1 MRAYI
6 LLFAVVAALMVSCSN
21 EVETAS
27 MSPTESHSATK
38 GHFRGTSIGD
48 RMDDILRRE
57 PIDSVVFSLPNQ
69 IMYNISTDT
78 CVLQVSYEFEQDT
91 LHTIQADW
99 FFLKIDAMELFQED
113 VRASLDTRYARQD
126 GDGDYEVWHSVRA
139 SGQMIEFT
147 LLDASI
153 EYGRPVLSLT
163 IHNFQ

>member
-1 MRAYI
+1 MKSHI
-6 LLFAVVAALMVSCSN
+6 LLLAIATVLVSCVN
-21 EVETAS
+21 DVETTTL
-27 MSPTESHSATK
+27 SPMESHDAPK

-48 RMDDILRRE
+48 RIDDILKRE

-69 IMYNISTDT
+69 VVYNIGTDT
-78 CVLQVSYEFEQDT
+78 CVLQVSYEFESDT

-99 FFLKIDAMELFQED
+99 FFLEIEDLEVVQQE
-113 VRASLDTRYARQD
+113 VRSSFDTRYARQE

-139 SGQMIEFT
+139 NGKMIEFT